1 MAAPLAVTLGEP
13 AGIGPELLWRVW
25 RERKTRAL
33 PVFLWIAPPELV
45 RARLPE
51 AAFQPVAQPTE
62 AARIFD
68 DRLPVFWPD
77 EDEPVGAELLA
88 RLVPGR
94 PDPAFAPWVTRAIET
109 AAALAR
115 RRQVSG
121 IVTLPIQK
129 AALAAGGFSFP
140 GHTEFFAH
148 LTGLRPSDV
157 AMMFVAGDIRVVP
170 LTIHC
175 ALAEVPGRITPA
187 LLRRRLR
194 VMQAA
199 LVQDFGI
206 PRPRIAV
213 AGLNPHAGENG
224 LMGRE
229 EREIIA
235 PVLDQLREE
244 ERFDLTGP
252 LPADSLFASPNRA
265 RYDAILAM
273 YHDQALIPVKA
284 LDFSGSV
291 NVTLGLPFLR
301 TSPDHG
307 TALDLVGSQRADP
320 GSLLSALTL
329 ASEIADRRARLQAA
343 STTARTKAGRA

>member
-1 MAAPLAVTLGEP
+1 MAPPLAVTLGEP
-13 AGIGPELLWRVW
+13 AGIGPELLWRLW
-25 RERKTRAL
+25 RDRDRYAL
-33 PVFLWIAPPELV
+33 PVFLWIAPPDLV
-45 RARLPE
+45 RARLPDVPI
-51 AAFQPVAQPTE
+51 QRIAQPAA
-62 AARIFD
+62 AARVFG
-68 DRLPVFWPD
+68 DRLPVFWPEESATMD
-77 EDEPVGAELLA
+77 ADLLA

-109 AAALAR
+109 AVFLAR
-115 RRQVSG
+115 RHQVRG

-129 AALAAGGFSFP
+129 ATLADGGFSFP
-140 GHTEFFAH
+140 GHTEFLAH
-148 LTGLRPSDV
+148 LAELRPSDV
-157 AMMFVAGDIRVVP
+157 AMMFVADRLRVVP
-170 LTIHC
+170 VTIHC
-175 ALAEVPGRITPA
+175 ALAEVPGRITPV

-206 PRPRIAV
+206 DRPRIAV
-213 AGLNPHAGENG
+213 TGLNPHAGEDG

-229 EREIIA
+229 EQEIIS
-235 PVLDQLREE
+235 PVITQLREE
-244 ERFDLTGP
+244 EGFDLFGP
-252 LPADSLFASPNRA
+252 LPADSLFAAPNRA

-291 NVTLGLPFLR
+291 NVTLGLPFPR

-307 TALDLVGSQRADP
+307 TALDLIGSEQADP

-329 ASEIADRRARLQAA
+329 ASEMAARRAGRSAFTAA
-343 STTARTKAGRA
+343 AQHGANRP